1 MKKGIPK
8 YKLVER
14 QGLHYEVNST
24 TPFTGTTVDYHE
36 NGQLWI
42 TSNYKDGKEDGL
54 YEELHKNGQ
63 LRTRGNYKNGERDG
77 FFEDYYENGQ
87 LWSRGYYKDGKEQPG
102 WLMFDRD
109 GNPL

>member
-54 YEELHKNGQ
+54 WEEFNED
-63 LRTRGNYKNGERDG
+63 GNLTKTET
-77 FFEDYYENGQ
+77 
-87 LWSRGYYKDGKEQPG
+87 YKDGE
-102 WLMFDRD
+102 LVE
-109 GNPL
+109 